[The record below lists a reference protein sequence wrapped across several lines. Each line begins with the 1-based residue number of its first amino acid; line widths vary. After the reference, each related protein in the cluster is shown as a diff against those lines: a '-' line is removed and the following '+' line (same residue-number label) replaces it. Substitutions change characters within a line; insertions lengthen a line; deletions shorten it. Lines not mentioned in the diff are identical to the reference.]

1 MIIVSI
7 LTVMAVVSHREMD
20 YRKRRL
26 CLTGVV
32 VGTIAVGLVL
42 LINHEVF
49 LPAVICFVCVLVALT
64 IAIFAQVTPIGTVV
78 IRAVVRWRRQP
89 HHQNA
94 MPDASFTDNSS
105 GRAPGESSAAH
116 SPNSQHPD
124 MDTTTTGSAT

>member
-1 MIIVSI
+1 MILALIAAVACIIIVSI

-32 VGTIAVGLVL
+32 VGTIAVGLIL

-78 IRAVVRWRRQP
+78 IRAAVRWRRQS
-89 HHQNA
+89 HHRMQCL
-94 MPDASFTDNSS
+94 MHRSPDTKS
-105 GRAPGESSAAH
+105 GTPPGESSTAR
-116 SPNSQHPD
+116 D
-124 MDTTTTGSAT
+124 RVDV